1 MQYSS
6 HGWNAESRVLFETN
20 PLKPLGD
27 LLEREALLTNRVQQE
42 FNSGEEY
49 WALERKLCHALSNKN
64 KICLEDVMRAIH
76 LKSFDYRVLNL
87 LLYKLRGEEVNEL
100 HMDFLSISEFL
111 VEVADDLF
119 DYEVRYTLK
128 ELPNVITI
136 FQLDMV
142 FL

>member
-1 MQYSS
+1 
-6 HGWNAESRVLFETN
+6 
-20 PLKPLGD
+20 
-27 LLEREALLTNRVQQE
+27 
-42 FNSGEEY
+42 
-49 WALERKLCHALSNKN
+49 
-64 KICLEDVMRAIH
+64 MRAIH

>member
-1 MQYSS
+1 M
-6 HGWNAESRVLFETN
+6 
-20 PLKPLGD
+20 
-27 LLEREALLTNRVQQE
+27 RE
-42 FNSGEEY
+42 
-49 WALERKLCHALSNKN
+49 
-64 KICLEDVMRAIH
+64 IH